1 MSAQSG
7 VVMQHLVIKAA
18 AAAILVGA
26 GTGAMTP
33 SDRPEIPRDALN
45 PMIGG
50 QAMLTDDNI
59 YDNTVKSPEHTKLAA
74 AIRAGGLQPML
85 KAKGPYTIFAP
96 TDAAFEQASSGGPS
110 KDEIGKQVR
119 YLVVPG
125 RLDSQALLKRINESG
140 GEAKLKTVEGGT
152 LTAMLNGPT
161 NIALMDER
169 GDGAD
174 ISIYDVYQSNGVIQ
188 VVDHALMPR

>member
-1 MSAQSG
+1 
-7 VVMQHLVIKAA
+7 MQHLAMKAA

-26 GTGAMTP
+26 GTGAMKT
-33 SDRPEIPRDALN
+33 SDAPDIPRDALN

-59 YDNTVKSPEHTKLAA
+59 FDNTSKSPEHTKLAA
-74 AIRAGGLQPML
+74 AIRASGLENML
-85 KAKGPYTIFAP
+85 KANGPYTVFAP
-96 TDAAFEQASSGGPS
+96 TDAAFGALPRAEQTALADPGA
-110 KDEIGKQVR
+110 KDRVAKEVR

-125 RLDSQALLKRINESG
+125 RFDSQTLLKRINDSG

-161 NIALMDER
+161 NIALVDER
-169 GDGAD
+169 GDVAD

>member
-1 MSAQSG
+1 
-7 VVMQHLVIKAA
+7 MQHLAIKAA

-26 GTGAMTP
+26 GTGAVTTP
-33 SDRPEIPRDALN
+33 DRLDVPRDALN
-45 PMIGG
+45 PMIAG

-59 YDNTVKSPEHTKLAA
+59 YDNTSKSPEHTKLAA
-74 AIRAGGLQPML
+74 AIRAGGLEAML

-96 TDAAFEQASSGGPS
+96 TDAAFAAFPANGQAASGKPAVRDKS
-110 KDEIGKQVR
+110 ARDVR

-125 RLDSQALLKRINESG
+125 RLDSQALLKRINEEG
-140 GEAKLKTVEGGT
+140 GEAKLKTFEGGT

-169 GDGAD
+169 GDVAD

>member
-1 MSAQSG
+1 
-7 VVMQHLVIKAA
+7 MQHLAIKAA

-26 GTGAMTP
+26 GTGAMKP
-33 SDRPEIPRDALN
+33 SDRLDIPRDALN

-59 YDNTVKSPEHTKLAA
+59 YNNTSKSPEHTQLAA
-74 AIRAGGLQPML
+74 VIRAGGLEGML
-85 KAKGPYTIFAP
+85 KGKGPYTVFAP
-96 TDAAFEQASSGGPS
+96 TDAAFAALPKDEQAAFGNSAA
-110 KDEIGKQVR
+110 KDKLAEEVR

-125 RLDSQALLKRINESG
+125 RLDSQALLKRINDSG

-169 GDGAD
+169 GDVAD

>member
-1 MSAQSG
+1 
-7 VVMQHLVIKAA
+7 MQHLLIKAV
-18 AAAILVGA
+18 AAAIVVGA
-26 GTGAMTP
+26 GTGAMTTP
-33 SDRPEIPRDALN
+33 DRPDIPRDALN

-59 YDNTVKSPEHTKLAA
+59 YDNTLKSPEHTKLAA
-74 AIRAGGLQPML
+74 VIRAGGLQPML

-96 TDAAFEQASSGGPS
+96 TDAAFSRLPSDEQAALDNPAA
-110 KDEIGKQVR
+110 KDKLAKEVR

-169 GDGAD
+169 GDVAD